1 MGSKKLS
8 AIDLNPFSPE
18 AQSIEQTKRLSSED
32 DRKKVHGTV
41 KALKENGYVILK
53 SRLTKEKLGKIRT
66 ELKSL
71 HEEVSKGT
79 SHFGGFETER
89 VYNLVARTRVLDELY
104 LRPELLAIIESH
116 LNDQIQ
122 LSISSS
128 VNLLPGQP
136 AQSFHRDDAYYP
148 LPRPHMP
155 LSVNTM
161 WAIDD
166 FTEENGATL
175 LIPNSHVSASDEPVS
190 GHETVKALMPAG
202 SVMIW
207 DGSLF
212 HAGGHNRTSNSRMGI
227 TVVYCRAWLRQQE
240 NQFLGVPPALA
251 KNLTR
256 PLQKLIGYWVAN
268 NFLGYLNEASP
279 SVLLRA
285 QEKD

>member
-18 AQSIEQTKRLSSED
+18 AQSMEQTKRFSSED
-32 DRKKVHGTV
+32 DRKKVHSD
-41 KALKENGYVILK
+41 AQELKENGYVILK
-53 SRLTKEKLGKIRT
+53 DRLAEEKLRKIRT

-71 HEEVSKGT
+71 HEEAPKGT

-89 VYNLVARTRVLDELY
+89 VYNLVARTRALDELY
-104 LRPELLAIIESH
+104 LLPELLAIVESH
-116 LNDQIQ
+116 LDDQIQ
-122 LSISSS
+122 LSIVSS
-128 VNLLPGQP
+128 VNLLPGQS

-155 LSVNTM
+155 LNVNAM

-175 LIPNSHVSASDEPVS
+175 LVPNSHVSASDQPVS
-190 GHETVKALMPAG
+190 GHKTVKALMPAG
-202 SVMIW
+202 SVVIY

-212 HAGGHNRTSNSRMGI
+212 HAGGHNQTVNSRMGL
-227 TVVYCRAWLRQQE
+227 TVLYCRAWLRQQE

-251 KNLTR
+251 KHLPR
-256 PLQKLIGYWVAN
+256 PLQKLIGYWVVN
-268 NFLGYLNEASP
+268 NLLGYLNEASP
-279 SVLLRA
+279 SQLLRT
-285 QEKD
+285 KGKN